1 MKRLKKSL
9 TFSIGLLC
17 FIIGANNAYA
27 GYYADQLSQCL
38 VKNTNEED
46 RKNLAKWV
54 FSVIAQHP
62 DIKEFIS
69 ITPEQQ
75 KVIEKTAIDLFEQ
88 LVTQDCKNEFI
99 SVIKYE
105 TKQGILISFNA
116 LGEVSMMTLCQ
127 TLPSKKRLQ
136 TSANNLIVMEPLR
149 SSLSKLKLNKR
160 TH

>member
-38 VKNTNEED
+38 VKNTDEED
-46 RKNLAKWV
+46 RKSLAKWI

-62 DIKEFIS
+62 DIKEFTS

-75 KVIEKTAIDLFEQ
+75 KAIEKTAIDLFAR
-88 LVTQDCKNEFI
+88 LITQDCRSEFI

-105 TKQGILISFNA
+105 PEQGIFISFKT
-116 LGEVSMMTLCQ
+116 LGEVSMMTLMTNPVVQEAAVNFSQQLDSNGAIEKLIEQ
-127 TLPSKKRLQ
+127 TKTQ
-136 TSANNLIVMEPLR
+136 
-149 SSLSKLKLNKR
+149 
-160 TH
+160 

>member
-27 GYYADQLSQCL
+27 GYYADQLSPCL

-46 RKNLAKWV
+46 RKSLTKWT

-62 DIKEFIS
+62 DIKELTS

-75 KVIEKTAIDLFEQ
+75 KAIEKTAIDILQQ
-88 LVTQDCKNEFI
+88 LVTQDCKSEFI

-105 TKQGILISFNA
+105 TKQDILISFKA
-116 LGEVSMMTLCQ
+116 LAEVSMMTIMSNPAVKEAVANFSQQLDSDGAIEKLIEQ
-127 TLPSKKRLQ
+127 TKTQ
-136 TSANNLIVMEPLR
+136 
-149 SSLSKLKLNKR
+149 
-160 TH
+160 